1 MGPLYSV
8 QSLRLRSSFLI
19 CEAATS
25 VDPAG
30 PIDFGAQP
38 RKPPRG
44 RLAAAPEAWLADG
57 AWRGVM
63 REAVWDEGG
72 DMLLLRP
79 RPAGWAPPD
88 VARPGYRLQLFP
100 DAMYGFWPKALP
112 ASDAA
117 ATPSASSD
125 VRFEAGG
132 FLRERAE
139 FHRIVLHYSVRARA
153 PSL

>member
-79 RPAGWAPPD
+79 RPAVWAPPD

-100 DAMYGFWPKALP
+100 DAMYGFWPKP